1 MMGMIQLKTYQFKGA
16 NPSCEGKWYPRV
28 DHYSTISTDNLC
40 QMAADDSHVERTE
53 VKYVISAI
61 VKQITEL
68 VLLGHTIVIPE
79 LGTLSISADGITV
92 DNWDDVSCQTMIK
105 QLKLNLRV
113 TPEIREALK
122 RVSLRIR

>member
-1 MMGMIQLKTYQFKGA
+1 MGMIQLKTYQFKGS
-16 NPSCEGKWYPRV
+16 NPSSEGLWYPRV
-28 DHYSTISTDNLC
+28 DHYSTISTDDLC
-40 QMAADDSHVERTE
+40 QMAANDSHVERSE

-61 VKQITEL
+61 VKQIIEL
-68 VLLGHTIVIPE
+68 VLVGHTIEIPE

-92 DNWDDVSCQTMIK
+92 EDWADVNCQYMIK

-122 RVSLRIR
+122 GVSLRIR

>member
-1 MMGMIQLKTYQFKGA
+1 MGMIQLKTYQFKGS
-16 NPSCEGKWYPRV
+16 NPSCEDMWYPRV
-28 DHYSTISTDNLC
+28 DHYSTISTDDLC
-40 QMAADDSHVERTE
+40 QLAANDSHVERSE

-68 VLLGHTIVIPE
+68 VLLGHTIAIPE
-79 LGTLSISADGITV
+79 LGTLSVGTDGITV
-92 DNWDDVSCQTMIK
+92 EDWDDVDCLSMIK

-122 RVSLRIR
+122 GVSLRIR